1 MKKIIPLLICLA
13 FASTASAS
21 TIFSCDLSNKH
32 NVSID
37 SSNQLGLAYDYG
49 KVDAT
54 KSDLTLD
61 NKNASYGSYLGPS
74 WSYQYFRFARGEYS
88 YVVYDRDGRTQG
100 LAVYQGKK
108 LLMNKKCTGK
118 VEYDE
123 TGYAAASNQIKHDSE
138 DDAFNFMPDDTSPPS
153 DSPISSPATDNKTT
167 IPDSQPSGSAPVM
180 TGVLSYNGFHYKY
193 DRVTKL
199 VSSDGTPAVPMS
211 SKFNELVAM
220 GIPKKTATNLM
231 DSISDIRSKLYVEQ
245 QNSNKA
251 KMAAAEQAARDAI
264 PKIAPPSDGSAP
276 INVQLGIEQYSTVI
290 RVTSAVDE
298 VTVLGA
304 KINRGNCPLTN
315 GYTREG
321 VLATFNVKFG
331 QYVNYTVA
339 NSCNV
344 MEVNIDTNM
353 GAWQFK
359 FNQ

>member
-1 MKKIIPLLICLA
+1 MKKLIPLLVCFA
-13 FASTASAS
+13 FTGTASAS
-21 TIFSCDLSNKH
+21 TIFSCDLSNNY

-49 KVDAT
+49 KVGAT
-54 KSDLTLD
+54 KSDITLD
-61 NKNASYGSYLGPS
+61 NKTASYGTYLGPS
-74 WSYQYFRFARGEYS
+74 WSYQYFRFARGDYS

-100 LAVYQGKK
+100 LAVYKGNK
-108 LLMNKKCTGK
+108 LLMNKKCIGNI
-118 VEYDE
+118 EYEE
-123 TGYAAASNQIKHDSE
+123 TDYAAASNKIKHDP
-138 DDAFNFMPDDTSPPS
+138 DDNVLDFMPEDTSPPS
-153 DSPISSPATDNKTT
+153 DNSASSPTT
-167 IPDSQPSGSAPVM
+167 VITTPTTNSQSSGNDPVM

-199 VSSDGTPAVPMS
+199 VSSDGTPAVPMNS
-211 SKFNELVAM
+211 TFDRLVTM

-231 DSISDIRSKLYVEQ
+231 DSIDAVRSRLHVEQ
-245 QNSNKA
+245 QNANKA
-251 KMAAAEQAARDAI
+251 KMAAAEQAARETI
-264 PKIAPPSDGSAP
+264 PQIAPPADGSAP
-276 INVQLGIEQYSTVI
+276 VNVQLGVEQYSTVV
-290 RVTSAVDE
+290 RVTSTVDE
-298 VTVLGA
+298 VIVLGA

-353 GAWQFK
+353 GSWQFK
-359 FNQ
+359 FDQ